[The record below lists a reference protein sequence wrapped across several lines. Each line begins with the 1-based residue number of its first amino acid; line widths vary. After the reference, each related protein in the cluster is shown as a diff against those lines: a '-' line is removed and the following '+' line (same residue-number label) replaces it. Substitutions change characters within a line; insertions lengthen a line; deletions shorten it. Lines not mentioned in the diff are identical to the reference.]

1 MPTRPGLSTAKVI
14 MRHDDIV
21 PAWEA
26 LGTRLDVDGANSRI
40 WREGKGEPVV
50 CLHGV
55 PASSFVYRKLLPEL
69 ATRGMEGIAFDFP
82 GMGLADRPARFDYTW
97 SGLARW
103 TLKALDAA
111 GLDSV
116 HLVVHD
122 IGGPIGF
129 DVIRQIPERIRSL
142 TVLNSLVKVARFRRP
157 WVMQLFVYPVVG
169 ALWTAS
175 TRTPLIIPF
184 MRRMGVHDGARNQ
197 ELRAYGDLLTRQD
210 GGAAFRK
217 IMRGFERTPE
227 FEGRIIA
234 ALRGRTFPAQV
245 IWGAQDPALDMA
257 RFAPELCDALGL
269 EAWHQVRGKHF
280 LQEDAPA
287 EIARLI
293 ASYRDDASP

>member
-1 MPTRPGLSTAKVI
+1 

-82 GMGLADRPARFDYTW
+82 GMGLADRPAHFDYTW

-103 TLKALDAA
+103 TRKALDAA

-184 MRRMGVHDGARNQ
+184 MRRMWVHDGPRNQ

-227 FEGRIIA
+227 FEERIIA

-287 EIARLI
+287 EIAQLI
-293 ASYRDDASP
+293 ARYRDDASP

>member
-1 MPTRPGLSTAKVI
+1 

-40 WREGKGEPVV
+40 WRVGKGEPVV

-169 ALWTAS
+169 ALSTAS

-184 MRRMGVHDGARNQ
+184 MRRMGVHDGPRNQ

-227 FEGRIIA
+227 FEERIIA

-287 EIARLI
+287 EIAQLI
-293 ASYRDDASP
+293 ARYRDDASP

>member
-1 MPTRPGLSTAKVI
+1 

-287 EIARLI
+287 EIAQLI
-293 ASYRDDASP
+293 ARYRDDAPP

>member
-1 MPTRPGLSTAKVI
+1 
-14 MRHDDIV
+14 
-21 PAWEA
+21 
-26 LGTRLDVDGANSRI
+26 
-40 WREGKGEPVV
+40 
-50 CLHGV
+50 
-55 PASSFVYRKLLPEL
+55 
-69 ATRGMEGIAFDFP
+69 
-82 GMGLADRPARFDYTW
+82 
-97 SGLARW
+97 
-103 TLKALDAA
+103 
-111 GLDSV
+111 
-116 HLVVHD
+116 
-122 IGGPIGF
+122 
-129 DVIRQIPERIRSL
+129 
-142 TVLNSLVKVARFRRP
+142 
-157 WVMQLFVYPVVG
+157 MQLFVYPVVG

-184 MRRMGVHDGARNQ
+184 MRRMGVHDGPRNQ

-217 IMRGFERTPE
+217 IRRGFERTPE

-287 EIARLI
+287 EIAQLI
-293 ASYRDDASP
+293 ARYRDDASP

>member
-1 MPTRPGLSTAKVI
+1 M
-14 MRHDDIV
+14 
-21 PAWEA
+21 
-26 LGTRLDVDGANSRI
+26 
-40 WREGKGEPVV
+40 
-50 CLHGV
+50 
-55 PASSFVYRKLLPEL
+55 
-69 ATRGMEGIAFDFP
+69 
-82 GMGLADRPARFDYTW
+82 
-97 SGLARW
+97 
-103 TLKALDAA
+103 
-111 GLDSV
+111 
-116 HLVVHD
+116 VHD

-227 FEGRIIA
+227 FEERIIA
-234 ALRGRTFPAQV
+234 ALRGSTFPAQV

-287 EIARLI
+287 EIAQLI
-293 ASYRDDASP
+293 ARYRDDAPP

>member
-1 MPTRPGLSTAKVI
+1 

-97 SGLARW
+97 SGLVRW
-103 TLKALDAA
+103 TLKTLDAA

-227 FEGRIIA
+227 FEERIIA

-287 EIARLI
+287 EIAQLI
-293 ASYRDDASP
+293 ARYRDDAPP

>member
-1 MPTRPGLSTAKVI
+1 

-169 ALWTAS
+169 ALSTAS

-184 MRRMGVHDGARNQ
+184 MRRMGVHDGPRNQ

-234 ALRGRTFPAQV
+234 ALRGTTFPAQV

-287 EIARLI
+287 EIAQLI
-293 ASYRDDASP
+293 ARYRDDAPP

>member
-1 MPTRPGLSTAKVI
+1 

-227 FEGRIIA
+227 FEERIIA

-287 EIARLI
+287 EIAQLI
-293 ASYRDDASP
+293 ARYRDDASP

>member
-1 MPTRPGLSTAKVI
+1 
-14 MRHDDIV
+14 
-21 PAWEA
+21 
-26 LGTRLDVDGANSRI
+26 
-40 WREGKGEPVV
+40 
-50 CLHGV
+50 
-55 PASSFVYRKLLPEL
+55 
-69 ATRGMEGIAFDFP
+69 
-82 GMGLADRPARFDYTW
+82 
-97 SGLARW
+97 
-103 TLKALDAA
+103 
-111 GLDSV
+111 
-116 HLVVHD
+116 
-122 IGGPIGF
+122 
-129 DVIRQIPERIRSL
+129 
-142 TVLNSLVKVARFRRP
+142 
-157 WVMQLFVYPVVG
+157 MQLFVYPVVG

-184 MRRMGVHDGARNQ
+184 MRRMGVHDGPGNQ

-217 IMRGFERTPE
+217 IMRGFERKPE

-287 EIARLI
+287 EIAQLI
-293 ASYRDDASP
+293 ARYRDDASP

>member
-1 MPTRPGLSTAKVI
+1 

-169 ALWTAS
+169 ALSTAS

-227 FEGRIIA
+227 FEERIIA

-280 LQEDAPA
+280 LQEDVPA
-287 EIARLI
+287 EIAQLI
-293 ASYRDDASP
+293 ARYRDDAPP